1 MKHNYIDRY
10 ISVIIIMY
18 LVICKYTISNGE
30 TIDKCGFVVNNYFAA
45 HFTIYP
51 EYPIPYNRGCLMN
64 AYCNKIP
71 HSGMVSLVYDIV
83 GIGNILNDHKINI
96 YITYKNEPEKYLYSW
111 SEVPVNGVI
120 WKRVYLKPGSYI
132 SKINI
137 FCDQGILTKLNQYGI
152 LLEDKNVNFV
162 FPFIVD
168 RENVLSWIKYK
179 IMIITIITILICV
192 IIGMI
197 FRMVQKNTCK

>member
-1 MKHNYIDRY
+1 
-10 ISVIIIMY
+10 
-18 LVICKYTISNGE
+18 
-30 TIDKCGFVVNNYFAA
+30 
-45 HFTIYP
+45 
-51 EYPIPYNRGCLMN
+51 MN

-96 YITYKNEPEKYLYSW
+96 YITYKNEPEKHLYSW

-120 WKRVYLKPGSYI
+120 LKRVYLNPGSYI

-137 FCDQGILTKLNQYGI
+137 FCDQGIVTKLNQFGI
-152 LLEDKNVNFV
+152 FIEDKNVNFV

-168 RENVLSWIKYK
+168 SGNLLSWIKYK
-179 IMIITIITILICV
+179 IMIIPIFTILICI
-192 IIGMI
+192 IIGII
-197 FRMVQKNTCK
+197 FRVVQKNNSYVRN